1 MDDHSEAPQAPKT
14 PLTEVLLALGE
25 EFMALGA
32 FTDEFQSSLSP
43 ALLRVANDAECHRNV
58 QTLDLLSQRL
68 TALSKYVLTIRQV
81 VPDDLLVDPQ
91 KALRNISLT
100 QLAYRLNG
108 SPVPDEIKDMSGEL
122 DLF

>member
-108 SPVPDEIKDMSGEL
+108 SPVPDEIKDVSGEL